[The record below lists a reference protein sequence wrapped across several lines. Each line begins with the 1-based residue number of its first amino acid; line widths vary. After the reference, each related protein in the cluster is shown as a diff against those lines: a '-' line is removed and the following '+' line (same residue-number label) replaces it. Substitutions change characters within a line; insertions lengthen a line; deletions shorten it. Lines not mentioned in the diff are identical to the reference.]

1 MKKDIPS
8 LIAEDIAIAI
18 VKEQNELQENQWNVY
33 LLNMKDKIIENVLV
47 SSRGYGEKENQ
58 KVETSQLR
66 HFIESVNARSF
77 QKIEPIIEDV
87 FGITNQYWIS
97 FYVDKMLYEKKYI
110 FLPESIREDNFI
122 TVPFINKNGVMIQ

>member
-18 VKEQNELQENQWNVY
+18 VREQNELQENQWNVY